1 MPNILKHFLGP
12 VSDFVFPEA
21 QDLPV
26 DDVPEDQPPE
36 PAPSDLQEDPAGE
49 EEPQDSS
56 GTDAQDEPGA
66 DPGAGAAA
74 LFSYARGQADEIL
87 AQARREGEAL
97 LEQARAQAQQEAQ
110 DVREAARQEGYRQ
123 GYEDGMKKAQIEGA
137 AAMERQRS
145 EQAQEVKT
153 FLEQA
158 DRAREDLLEKTQDEL
173 CDLSIA
179 VAEKIIH
186 ISLKS
191 SREVI
196 ARMIQMATE
205 RLKRREWVRI
215 YVGGCDAR
223 ELSQI
228 TPELTTALAGLSDHI
243 KLIPLA
249 DDESGTCIIEM
260 PDEIIDASVSTQ
272 IHNLRDILH
281 GG

>member
-1 MPNILKHFLGP
+1 MPNILKHFWGQ
-12 VSDFVFPEA
+12 VSDYVFPEA
-21 QDLPV
+21 EDLKVDDLP
-26 DDVPEDQPPE
+26 
-36 PAPSDLQEDPAGE
+36 QEDAPPQEEQDAAPEEQPSGDSGE
-49 EEPQDSS
+49 EEASAQESA
-56 GTDAQDEPGA
+56 DAD
-66 DPGAGAAA
+66 AGAAA
-74 LFSYARGQADEIL
+74 LFTYARVQADEIV

-97 LEQARAQAQQEAQ
+97 LEQARSQAEQEAQ
-110 DVREAARQEGYRQ
+110 ETREAARQEGYRQ
-123 GYEDGMKKAQIEGA
+123 GYAEGMKKAQIEGA
-137 AAMERQRS
+137 AALEAQRRQQ
-145 EQAQEVKT
+145 EQEVSA
-153 FLEQA
+153 FLEKATQ
-158 DRAREDLLEKTQDEL
+158 AREDLMDKARDEL

-196 ARMIQMATE
+196 ARMIQMATD

-215 YVGGCDAR
+215 YVGGCDAK

-228 TPELTTALAGLSDHI
+228 TPELTAALAGLSDHI

-260 PDEIIDASVSTQ
+260 PDQIIDASVSTQ